1 MSLRQFVL
9 PLATVDARETV
20 ERAACIMRDRGV
32 GCLLVTSEGRPR
44 GIVTDRDL
52 VLRVVAEGI
61 EPAAPVGE
69 FTTLGPLTV
78 SVNDTMETASIRM
91 RDHGVRRMPIVDE
104 EGKAVG
110 IVTAD
115 DLLMALGRQIAEV
128 AGAIE
133 NRTDSTESR

>member
-20 ERAACIMRDRGV
+20 ERAACIMRERGV
-32 GCLLVTSEGRPR
+32 GCLLVISEGRPR
-44 GIVTDRDL
+44 GIITDRDL

-61 EPAAPVGE
+61 EPAATVGE

-115 DLLMALGRQIAEV
+115 DLVMAWGRQIVEV